1 MRLNTPQ
8 LPIHVRFGGRSE
20 DLTLDALG
28 LSANAN
34 DQELLAAL
42 ARHYD
47 CTPDAFADYV
57 VIREP
62 QAFLIR
68 PIAYYA

>member
-1 MRLNTPQ
+1 MRLNIPQ

-20 DLTLDALG
+20 DLTLSALD
-28 LSANAN
+28 LSPDVS
-34 DQELLAAL
+34 DQDLLAAL

-47 CTPDAFADYV
+47 CSLDAFADYV

-62 QAFLIR
+62 QAFVIR